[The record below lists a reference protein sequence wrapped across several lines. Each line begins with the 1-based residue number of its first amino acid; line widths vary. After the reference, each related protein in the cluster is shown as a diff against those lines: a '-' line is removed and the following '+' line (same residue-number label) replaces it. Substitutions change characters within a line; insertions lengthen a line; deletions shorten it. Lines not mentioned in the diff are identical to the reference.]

1 MQSHVCL
8 PRILERGAT
17 SSTSYMHKLPVF
29 PLSHCPCNRSPLA
42 PWPTQCISLRVA
54 ARRRMTSWPLQ
65 TRWVGTMASPPLGR
79 SPPLAAACGPRAA
92 RSAAKQ
98 HFRRSW
104 LVAKGMQLV
113 LNIPTCAISNL
124 PLVTDWKILHSRAP
138 YPYSPSP
145 THWRGMTLLRRTA
158 APTPCSPP
166 PRATPPGRASSPRAT
181 RSDRDLH
188 LFKSELPALPAIQ
201 RHLLS
206 LLL

>member
-92 RSAAKQ
+92 RYAAKQ
-98 HFRRSW
+98 HIRRSW

-113 LNIPTCAISNL
+113 LNIPTCSISNL
-124 PLVTDWKILHSRAP
+124 PLVTDWKFLHSRAP
-138 YPYSPSP
+138 YPCSPSP
-145 THWRGMTLLRRTA
+145 THWRGRTLLRRTA

-181 RSDRDLH
+181 RSDRDPH
-188 LFKSELPALPAIQ
+188 LS
-201 RHLLS
+201 
-206 LLL
+206 